1 MFDILIIGSG
11 PSGMTSAIYGA
22 RMNLKVAIIEKS
34 APGGQMVNTAKIE
47 NYPGIASIDGASLSM
62 NMYEQMTNF
71 GVEFISDEVL
81 KLEKIDNYFKV
92 KTSFGEYLSK
102 TVIIATGTK
111 NRKLE
116 VKGEDKFTGHGIS
129 WCAICDGSF
138 YKGKDVIVIGGGNSA
153 LEEAIYLSNIC
164 KKVYIVHRRDEFRAD
179 KMIIDNLKKCSN
191 IEYLLSKTITEF
203 ASSND
208 QKLSKVKLLDLKANK
223 EEWFN
228 IDGVFEFV
236 GQIPNSEAFKDL
248 GIVKDNGYIS
258 VNENFETK
266 IKGLFASGD
275 IIDKGVRQIATA
287 VNDGAISAI
296 NASRYIKDVIL

>member
-11 PSGMTSAIYGA
+11 PSGMTCAIYGA
-22 RMNLKVAIIEKS
+22 RMNLKVAIIERN

-47 NYPGIASIDGASLSM
+47 NYPGFSSIDGATLSM

-71 GVEFISDEVL
+71 GVEFIGEEVE
-81 KLEKIDNYFKV
+81 KIEKIDNKFIV
-92 KTSFGEYLSK
+92 KTNYNVYEAK
-102 TVIIATGTK
+102 TVVIATGTK
-111 NRKLE
+111 NRKLG
-116 VKGEDKFTGHGIS
+116 VIGEDKFTGRGIS

-138 YKGKDVIVIGGGNSA
+138 YKGKEVIVMGGGNSA
-153 LEEAIYLSNIC
+153 LEEAIYLSSIC

-179 KMIIDNLKKCSN
+179 KMIIENLEKCKNVS
-191 IEYLLSKTITEF
+191 YLLSKTITEF
-203 ASSND
+203 ASDNSKN
-208 QKLSKVKLLDLKANK
+208 LTKVKLLNLKDNS

-236 GQIPNSEAFKDL
+236 GQIPNSEIFKDL
-248 GIVKDNGYIS
+248 GIVNEAGYIE
-258 VNENFETK
+258 VDKNFETK

-287 VNDGAISAI
+287 INDGAISAL
-296 NASRYIKDVIL
+296 NASRYIK

>member
-11 PSGMTSAIYGA
+11 PSGMTCAIYGA
-22 RMNLKVAIIEKS
+22 RMNLKVAIIERN

-47 NYPGIASIDGASLSM
+47 NYPGFSSIDGATLSM

-71 GVEFISDEVL
+71 GVEFIGEEVE
-81 KLEKIDNYFKV
+81 KIEKIDNKFIV
-92 KTSFGEYLSK
+92 KTNYNVYDAK
-102 TVIIATGTK
+102 TVVIATGTK
-111 NRKLE
+111 NRKLG
-116 VKGEDKFTGHGIS
+116 VIGEDKFTGRGIS

-138 YKGKDVIVIGGGNSA
+138 YKGKEVIVVGGGNSA
-153 LEEAIYLSNIC
+153 LEEAIYLSSIC

-179 KMIIDNLKKCSN
+179 KMIIENLEKYKNVS
-191 IEYLLSKTITEF
+191 YLLSKTITEF
-203 ASSND
+203 ASDNG
-208 QKLSKVKLLDLKANK
+208 KNLTKVKLLNLKDNS

-236 GQIPNSEAFKDL
+236 GQIPNSEIFKDL
-248 GIVKDNGYIS
+248 GIVNEAGYIE
-258 VNENFETK
+258 VDKNFETK

-287 VNDGAISAI
+287 INDGAISAL
-296 NASRYIKDVIL
+296 NASRYIK

>member
-11 PSGMTSAIYGA
+11 PSGMTCAIYGA
-22 RMNLKVAIIEKS
+22 RMNLKVAIIERN

-47 NYPGIASIDGASLSM
+47 NYPGFSSIDGDTLSM

-71 GVEFISDEVL
+71 GVEFIGEEVE
-81 KLEKIDNYFKV
+81 KIEKIDNKFIV
-92 KTSFGEYLSK
+92 KTNYNVYDAK

-111 NRKLE
+111 NRKLG
-116 VKGEDKFTGHGIS
+116 VIGEDKFTGRGIS

-138 YKGKDVIVIGGGNSA
+138 YKGKEVIVIGGGNSA
-153 LEEAIYLSNIC
+153 LEEAIYLSSIC

-179 KMIIDNLKKCSN
+179 KMIIENLEKCKNVS
-191 IEYLLSKTITEF
+191 YLLSKTITEF
-203 ASSND
+203 ASDNG
-208 QKLSKVKLLDLKANK
+208 KNLTKVKLLNLKDNS

-236 GQIPNSEAFKDL
+236 GQIPNSEIFKEL
-248 GIVKDNGYIS
+248 GIVNEAGYIE
-258 VNENFETK
+258 VDKNYETK
-266 IKGLFASGD
+266 IKGLFACGD

-287 VNDGAISAI
+287 VNDGAISALS
-296 NASRYIKDVIL
+296 ASRYIK

>member
-1 MFDILIIGSG
+1 MVDILIIGSG
-11 PSGMTSAIYGA
+11 PSGMTCAIYGA
-22 RMNLKVAIIEKS
+22 RMNLKVAIIERN

-47 NYPGIASIDGASLSM
+47 NYPGFSSIDGATLSM

-71 GVEFISDEVL
+71 GVEFIGEEVE
-81 KLEKIDNYFKV
+81 KIEKIDNKFIV
-92 KTSFGEYLSK
+92 KTNYNVYEAK

-111 NRKLE
+111 NRKLG
-116 VKGEDKFTGHGIS
+116 VIGEDKFTGRGIS

-138 YKGKDVIVIGGGNSA
+138 YKGKEVIVVGGGNSA
-153 LEEAIYLSNIC
+153 LEEAIYLSSIC

-179 KMIIDNLKKCSN
+179 KMIIENLEKCKNVS
-191 IEYLLSKTITEF
+191 YLLSKTITEF
-203 ASSND
+203 ASDNG
-208 QKLSKVKLLDLKANK
+208 KNLTKVKLLNLKDNS

-236 GQIPNSEAFKDL
+236 GQIPNSEIFKDL
-248 GIVKDNGYIS
+248 GIVNEAGYIE
-258 VNENFETK
+258 VDKNFETK

-287 VNDGAISAI
+287 INDGAISAL
-296 NASRYIKDVIL
+296 NASRYIK

>member
-11 PSGMTSAIYGA
+11 PSGMTCAIYGA
-22 RMNLKVAIIEKS
+22 RMNLKVAIIERN

-47 NYPGIASIDGASLSM
+47 NYPGFSSIDGATLSM

-71 GVEFISDEVL
+71 GVEFIGEEVE
-81 KLEKIDNYFKV
+81 KIEKIDNNFIV
-92 KTSFGEYLSK
+92 KTNYYNVYEAK

-111 NRKLE
+111 NRKLG
-116 VKGEDKFTGHGIS
+116 VIGEDKFTGRGIS

-138 YKGKDVIVIGGGNSA
+138 YKGKEVIVVGGGNSA
-153 LEEAIYLSNIC
+153 LEEAIYLSSIC

-179 KMIIDNLKKCSN
+179 KMIIENLEKCKNVS
-191 IEYLLSKTITEF
+191 YLLSKTITEF
-203 ASSND
+203 ASDNG
-208 QKLSKVKLLDLKANK
+208 KNLTKVKLLNLKDNS

-236 GQIPNSEAFKDL
+236 GQIPNSEIFKDL
-248 GIVKDNGYIS
+248 GIVNEAGYIE
-258 VNENFETK
+258 VDKNFETK

-287 VNDGAISAI
+287 INDGAISAL
-296 NASRYIKDVIL
+296 NASRYIK